1 MPSQRFLHRAILTA
15 VFAAGVTLAAY
26 AGVGADPEDGYE
38 VHDAR
43 RPQPTVI
50 EPGICSRDDSVG
62 TAPSDATVL
71 FDGKDLS
78 AWKSEKGDAQW
89 SVADGHFAVKPG
101 AGALSTK
108 QTFGDCQ
115 LHIEW
120 SEPTDIS
127 GASQSRGNSGVLLC
141 GVYELQVLDSYQNKT
156 YADGM
161 AGAVYGQYS
170 PLVNAVKKPGAWNV
184 YDIVFHAPIV
194 EGGKLT
200 KPARMTAFLNGV
212 LIQDNVEL
220 LGPIKH
226 KTLASYP
233 DEPVT
238 NGPLSLQDHGNP
250 VRFRNVW
257 IRELHGNPTPPNRSA
272 KEHYEG

>member
-1 MPSQRFLHRAILTA
+1 MCTRRFLQRVSLIA
-15 VFAAGVTLAAY
+15 VCAAGVGFALA
-26 AGVGADPEDGYE
+26 ADPEDGYE

-43 RPQPTVI
+43 RPQPPVI
-50 EPGICSRDDSVG
+50 VPGTSSRDDSVG
-62 TAPSDATVL
+62 SAPSDATVL

-89 SVADGHFAVKPG
+89 TVADGHFAVAPG
-101 AGALSTK
+101 TGYLSTK

-141 GVYELQVLDSYQNKT
+141 GVYELQVLDNYQSQT

-170 PLVNAVKKPGAWNV
+170 PLVNAVKKPGAWNA
-184 YDIVFHAPIV
+184 YDIVFHAPVV
-194 EGGKLT
+194 ENGKLT

-226 KTLASYP
+226 KTLTTYP
-233 DEPVT
+233 DAPVT
-238 NGPLSLQDHGNP
+238 SGPLSLQDHGNP
-250 VRFRNVW
+250 VRYRNVW

-272 KEHYEG
+272 KEHYKG